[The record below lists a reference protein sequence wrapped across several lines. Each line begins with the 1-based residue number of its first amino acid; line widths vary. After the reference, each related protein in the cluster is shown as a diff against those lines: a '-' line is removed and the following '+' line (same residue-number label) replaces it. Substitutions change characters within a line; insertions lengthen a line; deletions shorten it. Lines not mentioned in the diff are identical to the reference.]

1 MRRSSVLFIP
11 PFFSP
16 VILSVAKDLNA
27 KFTCAL
33 NHVNSCARLR
43 ARIRRGSSQMAI
55 HLNPRTL
62 RTFQSHLLAWFRTH
76 RRELPWRASRDPYRI
91 WVAEIMLQQTR
102 IAAVIPYY
110 DRFLR
115 RFPDVRALARARQ
128 SEVLKSWSGLGY
140 YSRARNLHSAA
151 KTIVA
156 KHDGE
161 FPRELKAALDL
172 PGIGHYTAAAVLSI
186 AYGEPLAVLDGN
198 VARVLARLAAVRGD
212 LREPR
217 AWRNLSN
224 TAQQLLAHEAASD
237 WNQALMELG
246 ETICTPQS
254 PHCAACPISR
264 WCESHAQGLANEIP
278 APRKKRATVNVKIA
292 AAILRDP
299 RGRTLLVKEPGAH
312 DHVLFSRMW
321 QFPAVE
327 VKRNPRAEL
336 TKHLRATLGVNG
348 VTLEALPE
356 ARHGVT
362 FRNMTLL
369 PFLARVD
376 QFPAKVGTQDRVL
389 PLKSIARLPIS
400 SATRKIAAAL
410 TGSPKLPK

>member
-1 MRRSSVLFIP
+1 
-11 PFFSP
+11 
-16 VILSVAKDLNA
+16 
-27 KFTCAL
+27 
-33 NHVNSCARLR
+33 
-43 ARIRRGSSQMAI
+43 MAI
-55 HLNPRTL
+55 HLKPRSL
-62 RTFQSHLLAWFRTH
+62 RTFQSRLLAWFRTH

-128 SEVLKSWSGLGY
+128 PAVLKFWSGLGY

-156 KHDGE
+156 KHNGE
-161 FPRELKAALDL
+161 FPRHLEAALSL
-172 PGIGHYTAAAVLSI
+172 PGIGNYTAAAVLSI
-186 AYGEPLAVLDGN
+186 AYDEPFAVLDGN
-198 VARVLARLAAVRGD
+198 VARVLARLGAVRGD

-217 AWRNLSN
+217 AWQNLSN
-224 TAQQLLAHEAASD
+224 AAQQLLARKAASD

-254 PHCAACPISR
+254 PQCADCPINR
-264 WCESHAQGLANEIP
+264 WCDAHAQGLADEIP
-278 APRKKRATVNVKIA
+278 APRKKRASVNVKIA
-292 AAILRDP
+292 AAILCDP
-299 RGRTLLVKEPGAH
+299 QGRTLLVKGTGAH

-327 VKRNPRAEL
+327 VKRNARSEL
-336 TKHLRATLGVNG
+336 TNHLRATLGMNG
-348 VTLEALPE
+348 VTLEALCE

-362 FRNMTLL
+362 FRNVTLL

-376 QFPAKVGTQDRVL
+376 HLPEQAGTPGRVL
-389 PLKSIARLPIS
+389 PLKSISRVPIS
-400 SATRKIAAAL
+400 SATRKIANAA
-410 TGSPKLPK
+410 TSVHV